1 MAVVPSRN
9 RSQIPWARV
18 NEMLEVVGLSSA
30 ADRAV
35 KTYSL
40 GMRQWLGVAGALLG
54 DPTLLVLDEPANG
67 IDPAGV
73 QWLRRLL
80 RSFAEEGGT
89 VLVSSHLLAEVA
101 QSVDRVLIIS
111 TGSGNGHFARAVGR
125 THPRTAHRD
134 PAAAED
140 DRAVLVAVAGGGAFS
155 VVTTPR
161 SAERGD
167 ALFEDCVHDLEPGAD
182 GEREQS
188 FSQLVR
194 EIGHRDRDGVG
205 HGDRSVKWTI
215 HRGAVIRSVTRD
227 GA

>member
-1 MAVVPSRN
+1 
-9 RSQIPWARV
+9 
-18 NEMLEVVGLSSA
+18 MLEVVGLSSA

-40 GMRQWLGVAGALLG
+40 GMRQRLGVAGALLG

-134 PAAAED
+134 PAATRTTEPSSWPW
-140 DRAVLVAVAGGGAFS
+140 RVAARC
-155 VVTTPR
+155 R
-161 SAERGD
+161 S
-167 ALFEDCVHDLEPGAD
+167 
-182 GEREQS
+182 
-188 FSQLVR
+188 
-194 EIGHRDRDGVG
+194 
-205 HGDRSVKWTI
+205 
-215 HRGAVIRSVTRD
+215 
-227 GA
+227 

>member
-18 NEMLEVVGLSSA
+18 NEMLEVVGFSSA

-40 GMRQWLGVAGALLG
+40 GIRQRLGVAGALLG
-54 DPTLLVLDEPANG
+54 DPMLLVLDEPANG

-101 QSVDRVLIIS
+101 QSVDRVLITS
-111 TGSGNGHFARAVGR
+111 QGAGTATSPEPSVARTLGRRTGTLRP
-125 THPRTAHRD
+125 PRTTEPSSWPWR
-134 PAAAED
+134 
-140 DRAVLVAVAGGGAFS
+140 VAV
-155 VVTTPR
+155 R
-161 SAERGD
+161 S
-167 ALFEDCVHDLEPGAD
+167 
-182 GEREQS
+182 
-188 FSQLVR
+188 
-194 EIGHRDRDGVG
+194 
-205 HGDRSVKWTI
+205 RS
-215 HRGAVIRSVTRD
+215 
-227 GA
+227 